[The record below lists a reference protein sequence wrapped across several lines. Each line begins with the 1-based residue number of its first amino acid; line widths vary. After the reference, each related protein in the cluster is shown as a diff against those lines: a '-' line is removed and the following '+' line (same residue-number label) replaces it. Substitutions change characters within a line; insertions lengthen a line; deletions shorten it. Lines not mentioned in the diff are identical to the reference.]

1 MPTKTKEGIP
11 IVFLEL
17 TDQGD
22 SGFVMDGTERSGMP
36 QVLRNPTVSWIPT
49 EGTEVYLDEKGIR
62 RNRKIRHIKDCET
75 IYPQE
80 QEKNGF
86 TPNRTTDKIP
96 FDNGF
101 ASVEEQG
108 STVATF
114 KYLLASTYYLDNP
127 LRPATATPLY
137 KEVKINEKAMEMLDE
152 DEVQTAAKT
161 KVYALR
167 LNTGGGEKGQYKFD
181 EDKINTYCNLL
192 NVFAETPQ
200 QQLALLLDVAI
211 RTPKKFLDII
221 VTAENTVI
229 TEVTHALQL
238 KVIMFEKNV
247 AQYSE
252 GDKIITSVGSGNMSQ
267 DRKIEALASWLQTP
281 EGTPSLTELRSKTEI
296 EKERQFKA

>member
-1 MPTKTKEGIP
+1 MPTKTKDGVP
-11 IVFLEL
+11 IIFLEL
-17 TDQGD
+17 VDQGD
-22 SGFVMDGTERSGMP
+22 SGFTMDGTERSGMP
-36 QVLRNPTVSWIPT
+36 QTLRNPTVSWIPT
-49 EGTEVYLDEKGIR
+49 EGTEVYLDEKGIK
-62 RNRKIRHIKDCET
+62 RNKKIRHIKGCEI
-75 IYPQE
+75 IYPLE

-101 ASVEEQG
+101 ASVKREG
-108 STVATF
+108 STISTYD
-114 KYLLASTYYLDNP
+114 YLLAATYFIDNP
-127 LRPATATPLY
+127 LRPDTATPIY
-137 KEVKINEKAMEMLDE
+137 REVKINEKATELLDN
-152 DEVQTAAKT
+152 DELQTTAKS

-167 LNTGGGEKGQYKFD
+167 INTGGGEKSMFKYD

-192 NVFAETPQ
+192 NVWADSPQ
-200 QQLALLLDVAI
+200 QQLVMLLDIAA

-252 GDKIITSVGSGNMSQ
+252 GDKIITSVGSGNMSL
-267 DRKIEALASWLQTP
+267 DRKGEALASWLQTP